1 MGTAGKNI
9 FKVLSYWENAN
20 QNNSY
25 SILYPLEWLWPKTHV
40 LEHAEE
46 NVEQGKHSSIVHE
59 NANSYNL
66 FGKQFGSFSE
76 N

>member
-1 MGTAGKNI
+1 
-9 FKVLSYWENAN
+9 
-20 QNNSY
+20 
-25 SILYPLEWLWPKTHV
+25 
-40 LEHAEE
+40 
-46 NVEQGKHSSIVHE
+46 VEQGKHSSIVHE